1 VFTSPTTLG
10 VLAALVG
17 AGAYGAPQ
25 AVFLVAG
32 EDGCER
38 AAMEIRRAQ
47 VELYCSHDAE
57 AMMEIRTARALL
69 HLMHDGR
76 YGEALVGLD
85 RAAWMARQGR
95 LTEAEDALQDALTS
109 LRAALARA

>member
-1 VFTSPTTLG
+1 
-10 VLAALVG
+10 
-17 AGAYGAPQ
+17 
-25 AVFLVAG
+25 
-32 EDGCER
+32 
-38 AAMEIRRAQ
+38 
-47 VELYCSHDAE
+47 
-57 AMMEIRTARALL
+57 MMEIRTARALL

-76 YGEALVGLD
+76 YGDALVGLD

>member
-1 VFTSPTTLG
+1 MFTSPTTLG

-25 AVFLVAG
+25 AGFLAAG
-32 EDGCER
+32 EDGC
-38 AAMEIRRAQ
+38 AQ
-47 VELYCSHDAE
+47 

-76 YGEALVGLD
+76 YGQALTGLD

-95 LTEAEDALQDALTS
+95 LAEAEDALQDALTA
-109 LRAALARA
+109 LRATLVRA

>member
-25 AVFLVAG
+25 ACLLAEGRSGG
-32 EDGCER
+32 EL
-38 AAMEIRRAQ
+38 AAAEIRRAQ
-47 VELYCSHDAE
+47 VELYCCHDAQ
-57 AMMEIRTARALL
+57 AVAEIRTARAHL
-69 HLMHDGR
+69 HLPYDWR
-76 YGEALVGLD
+76 YGAALAGLD

-95 LTEAEDALQDALTS
+95 LTEAEDALQAALTS